1 MFSIS
6 GIYDG
11 EKIYPTKKINN
22 HKKYKVIITFI
33 EGLETKD
40 QEDKN
45 LRDFGTNMSAME
57 FWKDEKEDIY
67 QDYLIKDSK

>member
-33 EGLETKD
+33 EELETEED
-40 QEDKN
+40 DKN
-45 LRDFGTNMSAME
+45 LRNFGSNMSAME
-57 FWKDEKEDIY
+57 FWNNEKEDIY
-67 QDYLIKDSK
+67 QDYLINDSK